1 MSKVI
6 NIAQTRL
13 RCGPNLVSSTGA
25 GFQYSAWPLGR
36 NPVAEVFVAL
46 VDEQRY
52 SQIILG
58 EGVWCRIAAAICER
72 CVMPNS
78 QPFVEN
84 RDAGTL
90 AQAIVDTVREPL
102 LVLDKDLRV
111 LAASRS
117 FYLTFKVTSIN
128 TQGQLL
134 YTLGDGQWDIPEL
147 RLLLEKIVPEHGVME
162 DYEVEHEF
170 PEIGKRTMLLNAR
183 KVFYEGNSHTTLL
196 LGIEDVTERRAA
208 EREREAMLRKQ
219 QALLQEKDV
228 LLEEL
233 EHRVGNSLQIIA
245 AIILMKSRM
254 VTSEE
259 TRLHLQDAHKRVMS
273 VAAVQKHLHA
283 TGPSGPVE
291 MAPYL
296 TQLCESLKTSMIAD
310 YRPAVLEV
318 TSDAGT
324 VSSREAVSLG
334 LIVTELILNALKHAF
349 VAERIDRQIA
359 VGFAVAGTNW
369 KLSVVDNGVGAPI
382 GVFAQAKTGLGTSIV
397 NALAQ
402 QLDAKVDV
410 VSGPQGTS
418 VSVTHAT
425 FAKKPDAISN
435 VEALRPTSI
444 HGRA

>member
-1 MSKVI
+1 MSI
-6 NIAQTRL
+6 SSSAPTQSNIP
-13 RCGPNLVSSTGA
+13 G
-25 GFQYSAWPLGR
+25 
-36 NPVAEVFVAL
+36 
-46 VDEQRY
+46 
-52 SQIILG
+52 
-58 EGVWCRIAAAICER
+58 
-72 CVMPNS
+72 S
-78 QPFVEN
+78 QPFIEN

-117 FYLTFKVTSIN
+117 FYQAFKVAPSS
-128 TQGQLL
+128 TQGQLF
-134 YTLGDGQWDIPEL
+134 YALGDGQWDLPGL

-162 DYEVEHEF
+162 NYEVEHQF

-183 KVFYEGNSHTTLL
+183 KVFYEGNSHTTIL
-196 LGIEDVTERRAA
+196 LGIEDVTTHRAL
-208 EREREAMLRKQ
+208 EREREELLQKQ
-219 QALLQEKDV
+219 QALLSEKDV

-254 VTSEE
+254 VKSEE
-259 TRLHLQDAHKRVMS
+259 TRHELRDAHNRVMS
-273 VAAVQKHLHA
+273 VAAVQRHLHVSGA
-283 TGPSGPVE
+283 TGPIA

-296 TQLCESLKTSMIAD
+296 TMLCESLKSSMVSE
-310 YRPAVLEV
+310 YRPATLKV
-318 TSDAGT
+318 TSDAGS

-349 VAERIDRQIA
+349 PDDRADRQVA
-359 VGFAVAGTNW
+359 VGFDVSGTNW
-369 KLSVVDNGVGAPI
+369 KLSVVDNGIGAPV
-382 GVFAQAKTGLGTSIV
+382 GVFPQAKSGLGTSII

-418 VSVTHAT
+418 VSVAHSV
-425 FAKKPDAISN
+425 FAKIPDLK
-435 VEALRPTSI
+435 ETSVLG
-444 HGRA
+444 HA

>member
-1 MSKVI
+1 
-6 NIAQTRL
+6 
-13 RCGPNLVSSTGA
+13 
-25 GFQYSAWPLGR
+25 
-36 NPVAEVFVAL
+36 VAEVFVARF
-46 VDEQRY
+46 DEQRY
-52 SQIILG
+52 SNHDG
-58 EGVWCRIAAAICER
+58 KGCRSAGARDAIPKR
-72 CVMPNS
+72 CVLPDS
-78 QPFVEN
+78 QPFIEN

-117 FYLTFKVTSIN
+117 FYSTFQVVPRI

-134 YTLGDGQWDIPEL
+134 YELGDGQWDIPGL
-147 RLLLEKIVPEHGVME
+147 RLLLERIVPEHGVMD
-162 DYEVEHEF
+162 DYEVEHQF

-196 LGIEDVTERRAA
+196 LGVEDVTTRRAL
-208 EREREAMLRKQ
+208 EREREGMLQKL
-219 QALLQEKDV
+219 QALLREKDV

-259 TRLHLQDAHKRVMS
+259 TRIQLQDAHKRVMS

-283 TGPSGPVE
+283 TGVSGPVE

-296 TQLCESLKTSMIAD
+296 TQLCDSLKTSMIGD
-310 YRPAVLEV
+310 YRPTTLKVASDVGAV
-318 TSDAGT
+318 T
-324 VSSREAVSLG
+324 SREAVSLG

-349 VAERIDRQIA
+349 TDDRIDRQIA
-359 VGFAVAGTNW
+359 VGFAIAGTNW
-369 KLSVVDNGVGAPI
+369 KLSVADNGIGAPV
-382 GVFAQAKTGLGTSIV
+382 GVFAQAKSGLGTSIV

-402 QLDAKVDV
+402 QLEARVDV
-410 VSGPQGTS
+410 VSSPQGTS
-418 VSVTHAT
+418 VLVTHAT
-425 FAKKPDAISN
+425 FAKLPDEASE
-435 VEALRPTSI
+435 VERL
-444 HGRA
+444 H

>member
-1 MSKVI
+1 MS
-6 NIAQTRL
+6 
-13 RCGPNLVSSTGA
+13 
-25 GFQYSAWPLGR
+25 
-36 NPVAEVFVAL
+36 
-46 VDEQRY
+46 D
-52 SQIILG
+52 
-58 EGVWCRIAAAICER
+58 
-72 CVMPNS
+72 S

-111 LAASRS
+111 LSASRS
-117 FYLTFKVTSIN
+117 FYATFQVAPSV

-134 YTLGDGQWDIPEL
+134 YELGDGQWDIPAL
-147 RLLLEKIVPEHGVME
+147 RLLLERIVPEHGVME
-162 DYEVEHEF
+162 DYEVEHQF
-170 PEIGKRTMLLNAR
+170 PDIGKRTMLLNAR
-183 KVFYEGNSHTTLL
+183 KVLYQGNSQTTLL
-196 LGIEDVTERRAA
+196 LGIEDVTTRRGL
-208 EREREAMLRKQ
+208 EREREDLLQKQ
-219 QALLQEKDV
+219 QTLLREKDV

-259 TRLHLQDAHKRVMS
+259 TRLQLQDAHKRVMS

-283 TGPSGPVE
+283 TGATGPVE

-296 TQLCESLKTSMIAD
+296 TQLCDSLKTSMIGD
-310 YRPAVLEV
+310 DRPTALKV

-324 VSSREAVSLG
+324 VTSREAVSLG

-349 VAERIDRQIA
+349 TDDRADRQIA

-369 KLSVVDNGVGAPI
+369 KLSVVDNGIGAPV
-382 GVFAQAKTGLGTSIV
+382 GVFAQAKSGLGTSIV

-402 QLDAKVDV
+402 QLEARVDV
-410 VSGPQGTS
+410 ASGPQGTS

-425 FAKKPDAISN
+425 FAKVPDETSQEEAGL
-435 VEALRPTSI
+435 ALRLTSVRG
-444 HGRA
+444 HA